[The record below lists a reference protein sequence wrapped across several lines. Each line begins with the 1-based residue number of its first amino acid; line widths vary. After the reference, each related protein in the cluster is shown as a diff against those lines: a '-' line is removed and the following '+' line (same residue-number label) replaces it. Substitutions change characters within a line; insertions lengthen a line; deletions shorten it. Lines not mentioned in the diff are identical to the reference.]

1 MVSLSS
7 APVFLLALLSILF
20 LYGKLGWFPATGQTG
35 YIDAP
40 TGPTG
45 FLLVDSLVAGRFNV
59 FGDALWHLVLP
70 AFCVA
75 IGPAV
80 AIGRVLRSSMMANME
95 SDHVRT
101 ARAKG
106 MSESRILVHHAVR
119 NSVGAA
125 LSMTGLQAGLMFA
138 GVVVVEVVF
147 AWPGIGSYAAQ
158 SIAVGD
164 FPAVAGVTLVI
175 GVAYVL
181 INTVVDILQAWADPR
196 IRTA

>member
-1 MVSLSS
+1 
-7 APVFLLALLSILF
+7 
-20 LYGKLGWFPATGQTG
+20 
-35 YIDAP
+35 
-40 TGPTG
+40 
-45 FLLVDSLVAGRFNV
+45 
-59 FGDALWHLVLP
+59 
-70 AFCVA
+70 
-75 IGPAV
+75 
-80 AIGRVLRSSMMANME
+80 MMANME